1 MIQAAQSIGRDISLT
16 VINHWDIAIETHAAN
31 YPKAR
36 HLCESLD
43 NVDPRKLFKDRI
55 RLLVASPECTHH
67 SNARGGV
74 PCSDQ
79 SRATAWHIVRW
90 ASSLYIDNILIEN
103 VPEFVSWGPLGAKG
117 QPIKEKKGATFL
129 AFKGALES
137 LGYRCEWRILNTA
150 NYGDATCRK
159 RFFMLCRRGNKRIE
173 WPEPTHTQAGGE
185 NLFGSTSP
193 WVPAR
198 SVIDWAYPA
207 QSIFDR
213 RHPLSDNTLARIE
226 AGLKRYGGEEF
237 LVKLYGTGK
246 TSGIGEPLPTV
257 TANGQHLGICRP
269 FLVNYHGN
277 HKGKHDGESRVHD
290 VTEPMAT
297 LDTSNRYALAMPF
310 ILPQQKGGPG
320 ETRTRS
326 IDIPLSTITTTGA
339 EAVAVPFITVNKGT
353 SSARDIDDPL
363 PCITTHSHL
372 SLSFLVKYY
381 GSGQGVA
388 DIKEPLDTVTTK
400 ARFGLVEAFRNT
412 EGADILFRMLQPHE
426 LAAAHSFPRDYQ
438 FKGTKTDVIK
448 QIGNSVP
455 IRTAQAL
462 CATML

>member
-1 MIQAAQSIGRDISLT
+1 
-16 VINHWDIAIETHAAN
+16 
-31 YPKAR
+31 
-36 HLCESLD
+36 
-43 NVDPRKLFKDRI
+43 
-55 RLLVASPECTHH
+55 
-67 SNARGGV
+67 
-74 PCSDQ
+74 
-79 SRATAWHIVRW
+79 
-90 ASSLYIDNILIEN
+90 
-103 VPEFVSWGPLGAKG
+103 
-117 QPIKEKKGATFL
+117 
-129 AFKGALES
+129 
-137 LGYRCEWRILNTA
+137 
-150 NYGDATCRK
+150 
-159 RFFMLCRRGNKRIE
+159 MLCRRGNKRIE
-173 WPEPTHTQAGGE
+173 WPDPTHTQSGGE
-185 NLFGSTSP
+185 NLFGSTFP

-198 SVIDWAYPA
+198 SIIDWAYPA

-246 TSGIGEPLPTV
+246 AASIGDPAPTITANGGHLGLCQPFIVPNFGERPTQAPRTHSIQDPLPTV
-257 TANGQHLGICRP
+257 TS
-269 FLVNYHGN
+269 HGA
-277 HKGKHDGESRVHD
+277 GG
-290 VTEPMAT
+290 
-297 LDTSNRYALAMPF
+297 LIMPF

-326 IDIPLSTITTTGA
+326 IDIPLATITTTGA
-339 EAVAVPFITVNKGT
+339 EALIMPFITVNKGT
-353 SSARDIDDPL
+353 SSARDINDPL
-363 PCITTHSHL
+363 PSITTHSHL
-372 SLSFLVKYY
+372 ALSFLVKYY